1 MLSRIAWVNH
11 SHAVACYATLIRGFP
26 QSGVDGLMELLFLN
40 PEFSIARFA
49 LFSLPV
55 EKLLQ
60 NQLRCG

>member
-11 SHAVACYATLIRGFP
+11 SDEVVGYATLIRGFP
-26 QSGVDGLMELLFLN
+26 QSCNEDLMELLFLN
-40 PEFSIARFA
+40 PEFSIARFT
-49 LFSLPV
+49 FFTLPV